1 MRGYKTRPDVIEEI
15 QLDYDWK
22 CLLIKLDVLEM
33 VRSSVDD
40 YFKVLKHI
48 HNIESLDLLSYDMG
62 ELKGNSGV
70 ADS

>member
-1 MRGYKTRPDVIEEI
+1 MRGYKISPDVIEEI
-15 QLDYDWK
+15 QLDYVWK

-33 VRSSVDD
+33 VRSSLDD
-40 YFKVLKHI
+40 YFKDLKHI